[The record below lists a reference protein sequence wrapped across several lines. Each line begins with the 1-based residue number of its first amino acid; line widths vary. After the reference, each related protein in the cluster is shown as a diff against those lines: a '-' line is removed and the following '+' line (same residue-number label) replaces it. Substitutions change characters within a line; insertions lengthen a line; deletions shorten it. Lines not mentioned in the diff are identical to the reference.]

1 VPDRAALGF
10 RPRGEIVAPGDDM
23 GTGYVAEFLRSND
36 TCKPHE
42 ILDRVFIGSPCV
54 SIAEIGKPFDI
65 WRHLGQSM
73 KLSEGQEALRRGDWG
88 RELGVGVWVGTG
100 QSYS

>member
-1 VPDRAALGF
+1 
-10 RPRGEIVAPGDDM
+10 M
-23 GTGYVAEFLRSND
+23 GTGYVTEFLRSND

-54 SIAEIGKPFDI
+54 SIAEIGKPFDT

-88 RELGVGVWVGTG
+88 RELGVGVWVADMANLILKIGARAFS
-100 QSYS
+100 QHR